1 MPAAKFSQ
9 LDLMLRAPVPEMLW
23 RLAGPNVIA
32 ITVLTAVTF
41 ADAWY
46 VGQLGTVA
54 LASLA
59 LVFPFQTLM
68 QMMAGGSIG
77 GGVTSSMA
85 RALGKGDDDMAAQV
99 LWHAVLIGIAMS
111 IVFVAVLG
119 FFSLPIFA
127 LLGGEG
133 IALEG
138 AVAYAQIAFGA
149 AIAIWMLYIFSAALR
164 GMGDTLTPSRA
175 ITIGSVVQV
184 ALSGALTL
192 GWGFF
197 PGFGVTGPAIA
208 MIICQGGA
216 ALYMGYYLASGRARV
231 RLMPWKID
239 GSIFLDI
246 LKVGGIGLFNSFF
259 MAATVIVVTGFIGG
273 YGTEALAGYG
283 LGARLELM
291 LVPLS
296 FGIGAA
302 LTAAV
307 GANFGAQQYA
317 RARRVAW
324 TGAAITFVVTG
335 AIGTAVAIAPGL
347 WLDMFTD
354 EAIPYGYGASYL
366 SIAGPFYALF
376 GAGQAL
382 YFASQGTG
390 RVLLPVFASGV
401 RFFVVIGLGSLAVVA
416 GWNITTVFWIV
427 ALGLVLIGIGQAL
440 CLFTPGWRPER
451 N

>member
-1 MPAAKFSQ
+1 
-9 LDLMLRAPVPEMLW
+9 
-23 RLAGPNVIA
+23 
-32 ITVLTAVTF
+32 
-41 ADAWY
+41 
-46 VGQLGTVA
+46 
-54 LASLA
+54 
-59 LVFPFQTLM
+59 
-68 QMMAGGSIG
+68 
-77 GGVTSSMA
+77 MA

-149 AIAIWMLYIFSAALR
+149 AIAIWMLYVFSAALR

-231 RLMPWKID
+231 RLMPCKID

-376 GAGQAL
+376 GASAKQ
-382 YFASQGTG
+382 SVKGTSN
-390 RVLLPVFASGV
+390 R
-401 RFFVVIGLGSLAVVA
+401 
-416 GWNITTVFWIV
+416 
-427 ALGLVLIGIGQAL
+427 
-440 CLFTPGWRPER
+440 
-451 N
+451 

>member
-1 MPAAKFSQ
+1 
-9 LDLMLRAPVPEMLW
+9 
-23 RLAGPNVIA
+23 
-32 ITVLTAVTF
+32 
-41 ADAWY
+41 
-46 VGQLGTVA
+46 
-54 LASLA
+54 
-59 LVFPFQTLM
+59 
-68 QMMAGGSIG
+68 
-77 GGVTSSMA
+77 
-85 RALGKGDDDMAAQV
+85 
-99 LWHAVLIGIAMS
+99 
-111 IVFVAVLG
+111 
-119 FFSLPIFA
+119 
-127 LLGGEG
+127 
-133 IALEG
+133 
-138 AVAYAQIAFGA
+138 
-149 AIAIWMLYIFSAALR
+149 
-164 GMGDTLTPSRA
+164 
-175 ITIGSVVQV
+175 
-184 ALSGALTL
+184 
-192 GWGFF
+192 
-197 PGFGVTGPAIA
+197 
-208 MIICQGGA
+208 
-216 ALYMGYYLASGRARV
+216 MGYYLASGRARV
-231 RLMPWKID
+231 RLMPCKID